1 MRGLEKMFSSQ
12 VRRCSSQNYPILR
25 ENRQTILTGYA
36 MGMPS
41 SKIKCLNGRPEA
53 AALWSSCLTR
63 VKMAAYVSG

>member
-1 MRGLEKMFSSQ
+1 
-12 VRRCSSQNYPILR
+12 
-25 ENRQTILTGYA
+25 